1 MEIIDDSSG
10 DGETEFLGGGRGE
23 ASEGNYSHRRLGKI
37 ILGKSGGNEM
47 I

>member
-10 DGETEFLGGGRGE
+10 DGETEFLGGRRE
-23 ASEGNYSHRRLGKI
+23 ASERNHRLRRLGKI